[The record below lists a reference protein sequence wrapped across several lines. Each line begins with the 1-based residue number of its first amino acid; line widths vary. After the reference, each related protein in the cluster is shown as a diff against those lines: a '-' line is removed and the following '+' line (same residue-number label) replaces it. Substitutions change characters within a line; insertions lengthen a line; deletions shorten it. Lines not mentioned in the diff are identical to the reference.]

1 MVISFY
7 QNARSTRR
15 WYKMLKSNPKT
26 SWNSDERMPT
36 VSATAYVDDAATV
49 IGDVRIGS
57 QVYIAPGV
65 SLRADEATPII
76 IGDECNIQ
84 DCAVFHGLKG
94 SSIELGKRISIAHGA
109 IIHGPMKI
117 GDDSFVGFNS
127 VVHASTLGKKCFVGH
142 GAVVIGVKLTDGMF
156 VPHGALVDSQDKA
169 DALGAVPDNL
179 KHFNEEVVDVN
190 NEFADEYSLQDRKCG
205 CGCR

>member
-1 MVISFY
+1 
-7 QNARSTRR
+7 
-15 WYKMLKSNPKT
+15 MLKSNPKT
-26 SWNSDERMPT
+26 SWNSEERMPT

-94 SSIELGKRISIAHGA
+94 SSIELGRRISIAHGA
-109 IIHGPMKI
+109 IIHGPLKI
-117 GDDSFVGFNS
+117 GDESFVGFNS

-142 GAVVIGVKLTDGMF
+142 GAVVIGVKLADGMF

-169 DALGAVPDNL
+169 NALGPVPENL
-179 KHFNEEVVDVN
+179 RHFNEEVVGVN
-190 NEFADEYSLQDRKCG
+190 NEFADEYSLPDRMCG
-205 CGCR
+205 CGCGGR

>member
-1 MVISFY
+1 MAISFY
-7 QNARSTRR
+7 QNAKSIRR

-26 SWNSDERMPT
+26 SWNSEERMPT
-36 VSATAYVDDAATV
+36 ISATAYVDDAATI

-57 QVYIAPGV
+57 QVYVAPGV
-65 SLRADEATPII
+65 SIRADEATPII

-94 SSIELGKRISIAHGA
+94 STIELGKRISIAHGA

-117 GDDSFVGFNS
+117 DDESFVGFNS
-127 VVHASTLGKKCFVGH
+127 VVHACTLGKKCFVGH
-142 GAVVIGVKLTDGMF
+142 GAIVIGVKLTDGKF

-169 DALGAVPDNL
+169 DALGSIPDNL
-179 KHFNEEVVDVN
+179 KHFNAEVVEVN
-190 NEFADEYSLQDRKCG
+190 NEFADEYSLHSRT